1 MSVQL
6 LICKYAV
13 FTRFLLMAFV
23 TYMVRGLAMCQD
35 PTEHLV

>member
-1 MSVQL
+1 MSAQL